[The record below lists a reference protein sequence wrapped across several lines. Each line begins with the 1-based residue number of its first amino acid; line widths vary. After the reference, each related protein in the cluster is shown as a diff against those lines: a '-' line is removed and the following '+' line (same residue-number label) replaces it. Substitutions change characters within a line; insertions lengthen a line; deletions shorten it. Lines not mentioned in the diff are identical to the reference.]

1 MGVTSGHYRT
11 LKMQTTIQHFY
22 LLEFNHKMKRKT
34 DIFNQRHK
42 EAPSS
47 QNQNQ
52 GRGSICGS
60 PHATYSS

>member
-1 MGVTSGHYRT
+1 
-11 LKMQTTIQHFY
+11 MQTTIQHFY